1 MHAMR
6 VLCIRHPGGGH
17 AGVLGERAEAAGHQL
32 DQWTPAT
39 GEPAPAPPDSYDAL
53 VVLGGG
59 MNVHEAG
66 RHPYLRS
73 EVALLEEALA
83 DGRPVLGVCLGA
95 QLLAAAA
102 GGQVHR
108 ARTPEIGWREV
119 ELSSAASADHVV
131 GALPRC
137 FTAFQ
142 WHSYMCEIPFGAVEL
157 ARNEVCPQAFRLGD
171 VAWGVQFHPEV
182 TEDILAEWIDTYDVD
197 PDAVAMGFDPEAAVA
212 ELPGRL
218 PHWMLL
224 GGMLFDAFL
233 AAVAARAARAA

>member
-1 MHAMR
+1 MR

-119 ELSSAASADHVV
+119 ELSSAAGV
-131 GALPRC
+131 GAVVVPHASNDGTIQIAVHRILP
-137 FTAFQ
+137 
-142 WHSYMCEIPFGAVEL
+142 L
-157 ARNEVCPQAFRLGD
+157 
-171 VAWGVQFHPEV
+171 
-182 TEDILAEWIDTYDVD
+182 
-197 PDAVAMGFDPEAAVA
+197 
-212 ELPGRL
+212 
-218 PHWMLL
+218 
-224 GGMLFDAFL
+224 
-233 AAVAARAARAA
+233 